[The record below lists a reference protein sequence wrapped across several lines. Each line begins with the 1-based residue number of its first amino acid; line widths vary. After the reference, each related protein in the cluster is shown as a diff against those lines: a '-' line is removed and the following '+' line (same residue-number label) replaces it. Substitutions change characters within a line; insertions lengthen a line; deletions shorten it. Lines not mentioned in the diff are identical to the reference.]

1 MVQQRDFTYITEP
14 FIERE
19 IEHLAR
25 MIRSRHWH
33 RSVAWPVSYWRE
45 RIERLRQAPAAAPG
59 QQAQLLSLLVELEG
73 IAAQLESSSSSS
85 SSTHGEMLHIG
96 AQPVRA
102 AIGNAR

>member
-1 MVQQRDFTYITEP
+1 VVQQRDFTHITEP

-19 IEHLAR
+19 IDHLAR

-45 RIERLRQAPAAAPG
+45 RIESLRQAPAASPV
-59 QQAQLLSLLVELEG
+59 QRAQLLSLLDELER
-73 IAAQLESSSSSS
+73 IAAQLNS
-85 SSTHGEMLHIG
+85 SSTSTHGDILHIG
-96 AQPVRA
+96 GHPVRA